1 MTLSIWR
8 YSHLILAAS
17 SSLFLLVASI
27 TGVILSVEPINK
39 KLQPYSILNANGL
52 SLAETLANINAKYD
66 DVISVSQDPNGFVS
80 ATVIIDSKNESF
92 YIDPTTGDKLG
103 DIIEKAPI
111 YQFATNLHRS
121 LFLKTPGRLFVGLA
135 SLLLFFIAVSGIV
148 LIAKRQGGIQRFFSS
163 VVRENYAQYQHV
175 VYSRIVLIP
184 IVILALSGV
193 YLSLLRFQ
201 LIPEKLVA
209 HEIDFDNLNEEPL
222 LDYTDFDLFKNT
234 SLSELRELEY
244 PFSEFVEDYYLV
256 RLRDKEVLLNQYTG
270 ETISEKKYP
279 MVTLVSEW
287 ATVLHTG
294 QGTILWSIV
303 LGLGSL
309 AVPFLMFTGFAVYFK
324 RPKTKINN
332 AISKDK
338 AQFVILVGSEGGTT
352 LQYAQLFHNQ
362 LLTLGKKSY
371 LTMMDDYTEFKNMEH
386 LVVITAT
393 YGQGEAP
400 SSAIKFKTLLK
411 KHTQKRP
418 YQFSVVG
425 FGSTSYPHFCQF
437 AFETHHLLQRNAK
450 ANALIMEVHTV
461 NDRSFEAYSNWATMW
476 GNLVGLTIR
485 LAKPTKLLEKIHK
498 SPFIVL
504 EKTETQDMIDDT
516 FLLTVKNTNGA
527 QANSGD
533 LLSIVPESGG
543 QERLYSLGKLDN
555 NIFTISVKRHP
566 AGLCSNYLL
575 QLKKGTT
582 FSASVVENKNFHFP
596 KKAKKTVLIATGTG
610 IGPFL
615 GMIRSNSRKN
625 EIHLYWGGRTEDSLK
640 LYKPF
645 IENALEGGGLTTFI
659 PAYSRTQ
666 TEKKYVQHL
675 IKQDGEQIAKVLRKK
690 GCVMI
695 CGSIAMQKEVLNEL
709 QSICN
714 RYLKKDLSFYQNRK
728 QIKMDCY

>member
-8 YSHLILAAS
+8 YSHLILAVS

-27 TGVILSVEPINK
+27 TGVILSVEPINT
-39 KLQPYSILNANGL
+39 KLQPYRISSAAGL
-52 SLAETLANINAKYD
+52 SLAETLTNINAKYD
-66 DVISVSQDPNGFVS
+66 DVIRVSQDKNGFVS
-80 ATVIIDSKNESF
+80 ATVIIDNKNESF
-92 YIDPTTGDKLG
+92 YIDPTTGDKIG
-103 DIIEKAPI
+103 DIIEKASI

-121 LFLKTPGRLFVGLA
+121 LFLKTPGRLFIGLA
-135 SLLLFFIAVSGIV
+135 SLLLFFIAISGIV
-148 LIAKRQGGIQRFFSS
+148 LIAKRQGGIHRFFSS

-175 VYSRIVLIP
+175 VYSRIVLVP

-201 LIPEKLVA
+201 LIPETLVT

-222 LDYTDFDLFKNT
+222 LDYANFDLLKNT

-256 RLRDKEVLLNQYTG
+256 RLNDKEILLNQYTG
-270 ETISEKKYP
+270 ESISEKKYP
-279 MVTLVSEW
+279 MVTLASEW

-309 AVPFLMFTGFAVYFK
+309 AVPFLMFTGFVVYFK
-324 RPKTKINN
+324 RPKTKIKNT
-332 AISKDK
+332 ISKDK
-338 AQFVILVGSEGGTT
+338 AKFVILVGSEGGTT
-352 LQYAQLFHNQ
+352 LQYAELFHNE

-371 LTMMDDYTEFKNMEH
+371 LAMMDDYTTFKGMEQ

-393 YGQGEAP
+393 YGQGEVP
-400 SSAIKFKTLLK
+400 SSAMKFEALLK
-411 KHTQKRP
+411 QHIQKQP
-418 YQFSVVG
+418 FQFSVVG

-437 AFETHHLLQRNAK
+437 AYETLALLNDT
-450 ANALIMEVHTV
+450 ANGRPLIDQVYTV
-461 NDRSFEAYSNWATMW
+461 NNRSFEAYNNWATAW
-476 GNLVGLTIR
+476 GSLIGANIR
-485 LAKPTKLLEKIHK
+485 LTKPTKLTEKAHH
-498 SPFIVL
+498 SPFVVL
-504 EKTETQDMIDDT
+504 GKTEAHDMIDDT
-516 FLLTVKNTNGA
+516 FLLTLKNTNGA

-533 LLSIVPESGG
+533 LISIVPESGA
-543 QERLYSLGKLDN
+543 QERLYSLGKVDDN
-555 NIFTISVKRHP
+555 VYTISVKRH
-566 AGLCSNYLL
+566 AEGLCSNYLL
-575 QLKKGTT
+575 QLNKGTT

-596 KKAKKTVLIATGTG
+596 KKVKQTILIATGTG

-615 GMIRSNSRKN
+615 GMIKNNSRKSK
-625 EIHLYWGGRTEDSLK
+625 IHLYWGGRTEDSLK

-645 IENALEGGGLTTFI
+645 IDNALESGGLTTFI

-675 IKQDGEQIAKVLRKK
+675 IKQDGEQIAKILRKK

-709 QSICN
+709 QFICN
-714 RYLKKDLSFYQNRK
+714 RYLEKDLSFYQNRK